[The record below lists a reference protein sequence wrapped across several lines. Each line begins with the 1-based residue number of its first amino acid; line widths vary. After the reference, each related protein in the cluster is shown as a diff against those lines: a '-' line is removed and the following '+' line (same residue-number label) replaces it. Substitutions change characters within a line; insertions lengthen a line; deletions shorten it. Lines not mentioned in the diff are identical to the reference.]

1 MKVLFFRSEIEKY
14 FCSFFGSNENCR
26 IFFRDYL
33 TFSRSRSDKQ
43 RTPAAHCKANIV
55 AVGSNRVEQTSRI
68 KGHSKGIPIQYDPLK
83 IIQIFP
89 PFHQKT
95 FDLKLHIYLYK
106 QESRQLHI
114 LTL

>member
-1 MKVLFFRSEIEKY
+1 MKRI
-14 FCSFFGSNENCR
+14 NELKVAFERGQVKAC
-26 IFFRDYL
+26 
-33 TFSRSRSDKQ
+33 SRSRSDKQ

-89 PFHQKT
+89 PFHLKS
-95 FDLKLHIYLYK
+95 FDLKL
-106 QESRQLHI
+106 QESRQLYTTI
-114 LTL
+114 RPKNTAD